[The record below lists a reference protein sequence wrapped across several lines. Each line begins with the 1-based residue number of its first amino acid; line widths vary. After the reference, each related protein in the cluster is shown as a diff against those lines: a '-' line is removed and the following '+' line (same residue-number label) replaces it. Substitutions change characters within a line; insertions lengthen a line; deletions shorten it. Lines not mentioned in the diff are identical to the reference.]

1 MCVEPTTAMMIASAG
16 SQVMNYQNQKQVQK
30 NQYNAQIRQN
40 EIAKNNA
47 IQRYASEQLKIN
59 QQVKAVQQKG
69 YEANLQAKK
78 ARGEF
83 IADVSGSG
91 LAMSGSTQSLMRDFY
106 RVEGNYM
113 SSLNTNLDIDIA
125 QYERN
130 LEAIQ
135 FGQEAQSTYVV
146 PPNPELLFVSS
157 ALNVANSY
165 YSLEAQKEL
174 KGLKTNQEKRTYNT
188 SGKTY
193 NSPK

>member
-16 SQVMNYQNQKQVQK
+16 SQVINYQNQKAQQKATYQAQV
-30 NQYNAQIRQN
+30 RQN
-40 EIAKNNA
+40 QIAKNNA
-47 IQRYASEQLKIN
+47 IQRYSSEQLKIN
-59 QQVKAVQQKG
+59 QQIKATQQKG
-69 YEANLQAKK
+69 YEANLKSRK
-78 ARGEF
+78 ARGDF
-83 IADVSGSG
+83 VADVSGSG
-91 LAMSGSTQSLMRDFY
+91 LAMSGSTERLMADYY

-113 SSLNTNLDIDIA
+113 NSLNTNLDIDIA

-135 FGQEAQSTYVV
+135 FGQEAQSTYVA

-174 KGLKTNQEKRTYNT
+174 KGLKTNKQKRAYPTPTEGADY
-188 SGKTY
+188 
-193 NSPK
+193 

>member
-1 MCVEPTTAMMIASAG
+1 MCVEPTTAMMIGTALSSG
-16 SQVMNYQNQKQVQK
+16 LQYKQQKQAQK

-40 EIAKNNA
+40 DIAKRNA

-69 YEANLQAKK
+69 YEANLKSKK

-83 IADVSGSG
+83 VADVSGSG
-91 LAMSGSTQSLMRDFY
+91 LAMSGSTERLMADFY

-135 FGQEAQSTYVV
+135 FGQEAQSTYVQ

-174 KGLKTNQEKRTYNT
+174 KGLKTNKQKKY
-188 SGKTY
+188 Y
-193 NSPK
+193 NSNPNADD

>member
-1 MCVEPTTAMMIASAG
+1 MCVDPATAVIIGTAISSG
-16 SQVMNYQNQKQVQK
+16 VQYKQQKQAQK

-40 EIAKNNA
+40 DIAKRNA

-59 QQVKAVQQKG
+59 QQVKATQQKG
-69 YEANLQAKK
+69 YEANLKSKK

-83 IADVSGSG
+83 VADVSGSG
-91 LAMSGSTQSLMRDFY
+91 LAMSGSTERLMADFY

-135 FGQEAQSTYVV
+135 FGQEAQSTYVQ

-188 SGKTY
+188 NGKTY
-193 NSPK
+193 NSPR

>member
-1 MCVEPTTAMMIASAG
+1 MCVEPTTAMMIGSALSSG
-16 SQVMNYQNQKQVQK
+16 LQYKQQKQAQK

-40 EIAKNNA
+40 DIAKRNA

-59 QQVKAVQQKG
+59 QQVKATQQKG
-69 YEANLQAKK
+69 YEANLKSKK

-83 IADVSGSG
+83 VADVSGSG
-91 LAMSGSTQSLMRDFY
+91 LAKSGSTERLMADFY

-135 FGQEAQSTYVV
+135 FGQEAQSTYVQ

-174 KGLKTNQEKRTYNT
+174 KGLKTNKQKKY
-188 SGKTY
+188 Y
-193 NSPK
+193 NSNPNADD

>member
-1 MCVEPTTAMMIASAG
+1 MCVEPTTAMMIGSALSSG
-16 SQVMNYQNQKQVQK
+16 LQYKQQKQAQK

-40 EIAKNNA
+40 DIAKRNA

-59 QQVKAVQQKG
+59 QQVKATQQKG
-69 YEANLQAKK
+69 YEANLNSKK

-83 IADVSGSG
+83 VADVSGSG
-91 LAMSGSTQSLMRDFY
+91 LAMSGSTERLMADFY

-135 FGQEAQSTYVV
+135 FGQEAQSTYVQ

-174 KGLKTNQEKRTYNT
+174 KGLKTNKQKKY
-188 SGKTY
+188 Y
-193 NSPK
+193 NSNPNADD

>member
-1 MCVEPTTAMMIASAG
+1 MCVEPTTAMMIGTALSSG
-16 SQVMNYQNQKQVQK
+16 VQYKQQKQAQK

-40 EIAKNNA
+40 DIAKRNA

-59 QQVKAVQQKG
+59 QQVKATQQKG
-69 YEANLQAKK
+69 YEANLKSKK

-83 IADVSGSG
+83 VADVSGSG
-91 LAMSGSTQSLMRDFY
+91 LAMSGSTERLMADFY

-135 FGQEAQSTYVV
+135 FGQEAQSTYVQ

-174 KGLKTNQEKRTYNT
+174 KGLQTNKQKKY
-188 SGKTY
+188 Y
-193 NSPK
+193 NSNPNADD

>member
-1 MCVEPTTAMMIASAG
+1 MCVEPTTAVMIGSALSSG
-16 SQVMNYQNQKQVQK
+16 LQYQQQKQAQK

-40 EIAKNNA
+40 EIAKRNA
-47 IQRYASEQLKIN
+47 VQRYASEQLKIN
-59 QQVKAVQQKG
+59 QQVKATQQKG
-69 YEANLQAKK
+69 YEANLKSKK

-83 IADVSGSG
+83 VADVSGSG
-91 LAMSGSTQSLMRDFY
+91 LAMSGSTESLMADFY

-135 FGQEAQSTYVV
+135 FGQEAQSTYVQ

-165 YSLEAQKEL
+165 YSMEAQKEL
-174 KGLKTNQEKRTYNT
+174 KGLKTNKEKKSYSRGSKVYQ
-188 SGKTY
+188 
-193 NSPK
+193 PPR

>member
-1 MCVEPTTAMMIASAG
+1 MCVEPTTAVMIGSALSSG
-16 SQVMNYQNQKQVQK
+16 LQYQQQKQAQK

-40 EIAKNNA
+40 EIAKRNA

-59 QQVKAVQQKG
+59 QQVKATQQKG
-69 YEANLQAKK
+69 YEANLKSKK

-83 IADVSGSG
+83 VSDVSGSG
-91 LAMSGSTQSLMRDFY
+91 LAMSGSTERLMADFY
-106 RVEGNYM
+106 RVEGNYI

-135 FGQEAQSTYVV
+135 FGQEAQSTYVQ

-165 YSLEAQKEL
+165 YSMEAQKEL
-174 KGLKTNQEKRTYNT
+174 KGLKTNREKKSYSRGSKVYQ
-188 SGKTY
+188 
-193 NSPK
+193 PPR

>member
-1 MCVEPTTAMMIASAG
+1 MCDPVTIIAVASAG
-16 SQVMNYQNQKQVQK
+16 LQYQQGKAQQKATYQAQV
-30 NQYNAQIRQN
+30 RQN
-40 EIAKNNA
+40 EIAKKNA

-59 QQVKAVQQKG
+59 QQVKATQQKG
-69 YEANLQAKK
+69 YEANLKSKK
-78 ARGEF
+78 ARGDFVAET
-83 IADVSGSG
+83 SGSG
-91 LAMSGSTQSLMRDFY
+91 LAMSGSTEALMRDYY

-135 FGQEAQSTYVV
+135 FGQEAQSTYVQ

-174 KGLKTNQEKRTYNT
+174 KGLKTNKQKSQYVR
-188 SGKTY
+188 SDLG
-193 NSPK
+193 SS

>member
-1 MCVEPTTAMMIASAG
+1 MCVEPTTAMMIGSALSSG
-16 SQVMNYQNQKQVQK
+16 LQYKQQKQAQK

-40 EIAKNNA
+40 DIAKRNA

-69 YEANLQAKK
+69 YEANLKSKK

-83 IADVSGSG
+83 VADVSGSG
-91 LAMSGSTQSLMRDFY
+91 LAMSGSTERLMADFY

-135 FGQEAQSTYVV
+135 FGQEAQSTYVQ

-174 KGLKTNQEKRTYNT
+174 KGLKTNKQKKY
-188 SGKTY
+188 Y
-193 NSPK
+193 NSNPNADD

>member
-1 MCVEPTTAMMIASAG
+1 MCVEPTTAMMIASVG
-16 SQVMNYQNQKQVQK
+16 SQVVNYQSQKSEQK
-30 NQYNAQIRQN
+30 ANYQAQIRQN
-40 EIAKNNA
+40 EIAKRNA

-59 QQVKAVQQKG
+59 QQVKATQQKG
-69 YEANLQAKK
+69 YEANLKSKK

-83 IADVSGSG
+83 VADVSGSG
-91 LAMSGSTQSLMRDFY
+91 LAMSGSTENLMRDFY

-135 FGQEAQSTYVV
+135 FGQEAQSTYVQ

-165 YSLEAQKEL
+165 YSMEAQKEL
-174 KGLKTNQEKRTYNT
+174 KGLKTNQQKKQY
-188 SGKTY
+188 Y
-193 NSPK
+193 NSKEGADY

>member
-1 MCVEPTTAMMIASAG
+1 MCVEPTTAVMIGSALSSG
-16 SQVMNYQNQKQVQK
+16 LQYQQQKQAQK

-40 EIAKNNA
+40 EIAKRNA
-47 IQRYASEQLKIN
+47 VQRYASEQLKIN
-59 QQVKAVQQKG
+59 QQVKATQQKG
-69 YEANLQAKK
+69 YEANLKSKK

-83 IADVSGSG
+83 VADVSGSG
-91 LAMSGSTQSLMRDFY
+91 LAMSGSTESLMADFY

-135 FGQEAQSTYVV
+135 FGQEAQSTYVQ

-165 YSLEAQKEL
+165 YSMEAQKEL
-174 KGLKTNQEKRTYNT
+174 KGLKTNREKKSYSRGSKVYQ
-188 SGKTY
+188 
-193 NSPK
+193 PPR

>member
-1 MCVEPTTAMMIASAG
+1 MCVEPTTAMLIASAVSSG
-16 SQVMNYQNQKQVQK
+16 VEYKQQKQAQK

-40 EIAKNNA
+40 EIAKRNA
-47 IQRYASEQLKIN
+47 VQRYASEQLKIN
-59 QQVKAVQQKG
+59 QQVKATQQKG
-69 YEANLQAKK
+69 YEANLKSKK

-83 IADVSGSG
+83 VADVSGSG
-91 LAMSGSTQSLMRDFY
+91 LAMSGSTESLMADFY

-135 FGQEAQSTYVV
+135 FGQEAQSTYVQ

-165 YSLEAQKEL
+165 YSMEAQKEL
-174 KGLKTNQEKRTYNT
+174 KGLKTNQQKKQY
-188 SGKTY
+188 Y
-193 NSPK
+193 NSKEGADY

>member
-1 MCVEPTTAMMIASAG
+1 MCVEPTTAMMIGTALSSG
-16 SQVMNYQNQKQVQK
+16 VQYTQQKQAQK

-40 EIAKNNA
+40 DIAKRNA

-59 QQVKAVQQKG
+59 QQVKATQQKG
-69 YEANLQAKK
+69 YEANLKSKK

-83 IADVSGSG
+83 VADVSGSG
-91 LAMSGSTQSLMRDFY
+91 LAMSGSTERLMADFY

-135 FGQEAQSTYVV
+135 FGQEAQSTYVQ

-174 KGLKTNQEKRTYNT
+174 KGLKTNKQKKY
-188 SGKTY
+188 Y
-193 NSPK
+193 NSNPNADD

>member
-1 MCVEPTTAMMIASAG
+1 MCVEPTTALLIASAG
-16 SQVMNYQNQKQVQK
+16 SQVVNYQQQKAQQK
-30 NQYNAQIRQN
+30 ATYQAQIRQN

-59 QQVKAVQQKG
+59 QQIKATQQKG
-69 YEANLQAKK
+69 YEANIKSKK
-78 ARGEF
+78 ARGDF
-83 IADVSGSG
+83 IADTSGSG
-91 LAMSGSTQSLMRDFY
+91 LAMSGSTEALMRDYY
-106 RVEGNYM
+106 RVEGNYI

-135 FGQEAQSTYVV
+135 FGQEAQSTYVQ

-174 KGLKTNQEKRTYNT
+174 KGLKTNKQKRMDT
-188 SGKTY
+188 SSASDSGY
-193 NSPK
+193 RY

>member
-1 MCVEPTTAMMIASAG
+1 MCNPTLAVTAIAGAS
-16 SQVMNYQNQKQVQK
+16 SYINFQQQKQAQK

-40 EIAKNNA
+40 DIAKRNA

-59 QQVKAVQQKG
+59 QQVKATQQKG
-69 YEANLQAKK
+69 YEANLKSKK

-83 IADVSGSG
+83 VADVSGSG
-91 LAMSGSTQSLMRDFY
+91 LAMSGSTERLMADFY

-135 FGQEAQSTYVV
+135 FGQEAQSTYVQ

-174 KGLKTNQEKRTYNT
+174 KGLKTNKQKKY
-188 SGKTY
+188 Y
-193 NSPK
+193 NSNPNADD

>member
-1 MCVEPTTAMMIASAG
+1 MCVEPTTAMMIGSALSSG
-16 SQVMNYQNQKQVQK
+16 LQYKQQKQAQK

-40 EIAKNNA
+40 DIAKRNA

-59 QQVKAVQQKG
+59 QQVKATQQKG
-69 YEANLQAKK
+69 YEANLKSKK

-83 IADVSGSG
+83 VADVSGSG
-91 LAMSGSTQSLMRDFY
+91 LAMSGSTERLMADFY

-135 FGQEAQSTYVV
+135 FGQEAQSTYVQ

-174 KGLKTNQEKRTYNT
+174 KDLKTNKQKKY
-188 SGKTY
+188 Y
-193 NSPK
+193 NSNPNADD

>member
-1 MCVEPTTAMMIASAG
+1 MCVDPATAVIIGTAISSG
-16 SQVMNYQNQKQVQK
+16 VQYKQQKQAQK

-40 EIAKNNA
+40 DIAKRNA

-59 QQVKAVQQKG
+59 QQVKATQQKG
-69 YEANLQAKK
+69 YEANLKSKK

-83 IADVSGSG
+83 VADVSGSG
-91 LAMSGSTQSLMRDFY
+91 LAMSGSTERLMADFY

-135 FGQEAQSTYVV
+135 FGQEAQSTYVQ

-174 KGLKTNQEKRTYNT
+174 KGLKTNKQKKY
-188 SGKTY
+188 Y
-193 NSPK
+193 NSNPNADD

>member
-1 MCVEPTTAMMIASAG
+1 MCVEPTTAMLIASAVSSG
-16 SQVMNYQNQKQVQK
+16 VEYKQQKQAQK

-40 EIAKNNA
+40 EIAKRNA

-59 QQVKAVQQKG
+59 QQVKATQQKG
-69 YEANLQAKK
+69 YEANLKSKK

-83 IADVSGSG
+83 VADVSGSG
-91 LAMSGSTQSLMRDFY
+91 LAMSGSTESLMADFY

-135 FGQEAQSTYVV
+135 FGQEAQSTYVQ

-165 YSLEAQKEL
+165 YSMEAQKEL
-174 KGLKTNQEKRTYNT
+174 KGLKTNQQKKQY
-188 SGKTY
+188 Y
-193 NSPK
+193 NSKEGADY

>member
-16 SQVMNYQNQKQVQK
+16 SQYLNYQNQKAQQKATYQRQV
-30 NQYNAQIRQN
+30 RQN
-40 EIAKNNA
+40 EIAKRNT

-59 QQVKAVQQKG
+59 QQIKATQQKG
-69 YEANLQAKK
+69 YEANLKSKK
-78 ARGEF
+78 ARGDF
-83 IADVSGSG
+83 VADVSGSG
-91 LAMSGSTQSLMRDFY
+91 LAMSGSTERLMADYY

-113 SSLNTNLDIDIA
+113 NSLNTNLDIDIA

-135 FGQEAQSTYVV
+135 FGQEAQSTYVS

-165 YSLEAQKEL
+165 YSMEAQKEL
-174 KGLKTNQEKRTYNT
+174 KGLKTNKEK
-188 SGKTY
+188 KA
-193 NSPK
+193 

>member
-1 MCVEPTTAMMIASAG
+1 MCVEPTTAMMIGTALSSG
-16 SQVMNYQNQKQVQK
+16 LQYKQQKQAQK

-40 EIAKNNA
+40 DIAKRNA

-59 QQVKAVQQKG
+59 QQVKATQQKG
-69 YEANLQAKK
+69 YEANLKSKK

-83 IADVSGSG
+83 VADVSGSG
-91 LAMSGSTQSLMRDFY
+91 LAMSGSTERLMADFY

-135 FGQEAQSTYVV
+135 FGQEAQSTYVQ

-174 KGLKTNQEKRTYNT
+174 KGLKTNKQKKY
-188 SGKTY
+188 Y
-193 NSPK
+193 NSNPNADD

>member
-1 MCVEPTTAMMIASAG
+1 MCVDPATAVIIGTAISSG
-16 SQVMNYQNQKQVQK
+16 VQYKQQKQAQK

-40 EIAKNNA
+40 DIAKRNA

-59 QQVKAVQQKG
+59 QQVKATQQKG
-69 YEANLQAKK
+69 YEANLKSKK

-83 IADVSGSG
+83 VADVSGSG
-91 LAMSGSTQSLMRDFY
+91 LAMSGSTERLMADFY

-135 FGQEAQSTYVV
+135 FGQEAQSTYVQ
-146 PPNPELLFVSS
+146 PPNPELLFASS

-188 SGKTY
+188 NGKTY
-193 NSPK
+193 NSPR